1 VRARRALVVVVA
13 LAALAVPAEG
23 LTGSALGAG
32 GSPVDP
38 TLGLAR
44 LQGQFLLSGR
54 VTTAVRVRG
63 ERAGQRVT
71 RSWGFASPCPVG
83 PCPTLLLV
91 RQRAA
96 GGDSLVL
103 QQRGPGY
110 YTGSGSF
117 YVPLRCGGRTYPAG
131 ELVPFSIAVRVMRA
145 APDAFGTLVATAISA
160 RYTNRY
166 RRNLTPCVAVTGHDA
181 ALYQGKLVAGG

>member
-1 VRARRALVVVVA
+1 MGVVA
-13 LAALAVPAEG
+13 ALGALAMPAGG

-54 VTTAVRVRG
+54 VTAVRVRG
-63 ERAGQRVT
+63 ERTGQRVT

-91 RQRAA
+91 RQRVI
-96 GGDSLVL
+96 GGDSLAL

-131 ELVPFSIAVRVMRA
+131 ELVPFSIAVRVTKATR
-145 APDAFGTLVATAISA
+145 DASGVLVASAISA

-181 ALYQGKLVAGG
+181 ALYQGQLVTGG